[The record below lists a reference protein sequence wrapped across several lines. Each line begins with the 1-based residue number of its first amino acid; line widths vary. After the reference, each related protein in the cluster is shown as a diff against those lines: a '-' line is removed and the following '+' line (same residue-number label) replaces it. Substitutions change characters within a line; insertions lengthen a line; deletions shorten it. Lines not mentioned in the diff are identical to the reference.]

1 MIIPLSWKPELHP
14 AQNRTPR
21 LISIGLDVPTQRVTQ
36 HLAKFGA
43 YEIPRGEY
51 LEKLER
57 AVEVERKF
65 LE

>member
-1 MIIPLSWKPELHP
+1 MIIPFSWKPELHP

-21 LISIGLDVPTQRVTQ
+21 LISIGLDEPTQWVTL
-36 HLAKFGA
+36 HLEKFGA
-43 YEIPRGEY
+43 CEIPRGEY

-57 AVEVERKF
+57 AVEVERKI